1 MKHLSTVRAD
11 HPGGRSTTS
20 AAVPMAGHGRH
31 RRALAA
37 AAAVAAVALAGGLV
51 ACDDGGRDAGTAGPT
66 TSTTPETTSSAQET
80 ARPATTASPTTAPL
94 IASASRASSATTAA
108 VAPAVAPATT
118 GVPTSPEGYA
128 TAAFDAWL
136 HGNDGR
142 LRKLTTGGVA
152 DFLAART
159 PDEPGE
165 WSGPTCDGAAGST
178 YCAWTQPDTEF
189 VIRVR
194 NEAVSQGRKH
204 AVADAFFTVPAGGV
218 AMWPFTTAE
227 QAANTQTS
235 VDEGHQP
242 WLLDAATVAV
252 SYAGAELGWPDTGIE
267 QVQPSTYQVTD
278 PASGARA
285 ELALAQPARQGEGGI
300 WAVVRAGSAPAA

>member
-1 MKHLSTVRAD
+1 MKHLSTVKAD
-11 HPGGRSTTS
+11 YPGGRSTTA

-37 AAAVAAVALAGGLV
+37 AAALAAVALAGGLV

-66 TSTTPETTSSAQET
+66 TSMTPETTSPARET
-80 ARPATTASPTTAPL
+80 ARPATSVL
-94 IASASRASSATTAA
+94 
-108 VAPAVAPATT
+108 VAPAVASAIT

-136 HGNDGR
+136 RGNDGR
-142 LRKLTTGGVA
+142 LRKLTTGPVA

-159 PDEPGE
+159 PDETGE
-165 WSGPTCDGAAGST
+165 WSGPACDGAAGST
-178 YCAWTQPDTEF
+178 YCAWTQPDTEL
-189 VIRVR
+189 VIRVA

-204 AVADAFFTVPAGGV
+204 AVAEAFFTVSAGGV
-218 AMWPFTTAE
+218 AIWPFTTAE
-227 QAANTQTS
+227 QAANTQAG

-252 SYAGAELGWPDTGIE
+252 SYAGAELGWQDAGIE
-267 QVQPSTYQVTD
+267 QVQPSTYRVTD

>member
-1 MKHLSTVRAD
+1 MKHHSTVRAD
-11 HPGGRSTTS
+11 YPGGRSTTA
-20 AAVPMAGHGRH
+20 AAVAMAGHGRH

-37 AAAVAAVALAGGLV
+37 AAALAAVTLAGGLV
-51 ACDDGGRDAGTAGPT
+51 ACDDGGRDAGTAGPA
-66 TSTTPETTSSAQET
+66 TSMTPETTSPARET
-80 ARPATTASPTTAPL
+80 ARPATSAPQTTASADTA
-94 IASASRASSATTAA
+94 ASRASSATSVL
-108 VAPAVAPATT
+108 VAPAVASAIT

-128 TAAFDAWL
+128 TAAFDVWL

-142 LRKLTTGGVA
+142 LRKLTTGPVA

-159 PDEPGE
+159 PDETGE
-165 WSGPTCDGAAGST
+165 WSGPACDGAAGST
-178 YCAWTQPDTEF
+178 YCAWTQPDTEL
-189 VIRVR
+189 VIRVA

-204 AVADAFFTVPAGGV
+204 AVAEAFFTVSAGGV
-218 AMWPFTTAE
+218 AIWPFTTAE
-227 QAANTQTS
+227 QAANTQAG

-252 SYAGAELGWPDTGIE
+252 SYAGAELGWQDAGIE
-267 QVQPSTYQVTD
+267 QVQPSTYRVTD

>member
-11 HPGGRSTTS
+11 YPGGRSTT
-20 AAVPMAGHGRH
+20 AAPVPMAGHGRH

-66 TSTTPETTSSAQET
+66 TSTTPETTSPARET
-80 ARPATTASPTTAPL
+80 ARPATTAPPTTAPAD
-94 IASASRASSATTAA
+94 ASASRASSATTAP
-108 VAPAVAPATT
+108 VTPAVAPPIT
-118 GVPTSPEGYA
+118 GGPTSPEGCA
-128 TAAFDAWL
+128 TAVFDAWL

-142 LRKLTTGGVA
+142 LRTLTTGPVA

-165 WSGPTCDGAAGST
+165 WSGLAGDGAAGST
-178 YCAWTQPDTEF
+178 YCAWTQPDTEL
-189 VIRVR
+189 VLRVH
-194 NEAVSQGRKH
+194 NEAVSQGREH
-204 AVADAFFTVPAGGV
+204 AVTEAFFTVPAGGV
-218 AMWPFTTAE
+218 AMWPFTTAV
-227 QAANTQTS
+227 QAANAQTG

-252 SYAGAELGWPDTGIE
+252 SYAGAELGWQDPGIE
-267 QVQPSTYQVTD
+267 QMQPSTYRVTD
-278 PASGARA
+278 PASGAQA

-300 WAVVRAGSAPAA
+300 WAVVRAGSASAA